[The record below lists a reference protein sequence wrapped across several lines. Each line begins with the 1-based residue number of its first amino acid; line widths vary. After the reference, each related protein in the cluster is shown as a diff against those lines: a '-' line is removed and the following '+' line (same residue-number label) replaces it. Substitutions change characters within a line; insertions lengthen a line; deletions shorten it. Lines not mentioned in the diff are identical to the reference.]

1 MKRDLEVSGG
11 RQVGDSRTGGAWLT
25 VLIPAMLTVVGA
37 CGDDGPTEPPS
48 STRYDILVLNS
59 TGQTLAPFFVDG
71 DVIRTAGSP
80 TDLGAGF
87 DGDAVTVSSR
97 YAVSAISSFGGSRL
111 SIVDL
116 VSGGVSQASFPGP
129 AAALVNPSRATLD
142 AGDTVWVGGRGSDAV
157 YRLDPGASEAI
168 LVAAGV
174 GEFVERVIPGDGELY
189 AIDANLDDDGLTWAP
204 LGPGRVVVLS
214 RTGVV
219 LETIELP
226 ANALNPS
233 DAVLASGRLIILA
246 GGTFDPTTF
255 APNGDGAIVTV
266 DPAGRTVTSTQ
277 LLQANGTSIAL
288 GADGLVY
295 LTTTTDFVSLDLL
308 RFDPRSGN
316 FDRGPSNP
324 IPSTDLA
331 GDPVDCW
338 TSTAV
343 ADGRIL
349 CATFRSDARGRL
361 LLLSSAGQA
370 LSETASG
377 FGTTDIGIRP

>member
-1 MKRDLEVSGG
+1 VKRDLEVSGG
-11 RQVGDSRTGGAWLT
+11 RQVGDSRTARAWLT
-25 VLIPAMLTVVGA
+25 VLIPALLTVVGA
-37 CGDDGPTEPPS
+37 CGDDGPTEPPGS
-48 STRYDILVLNS
+48 ARYDILVLNS

-71 DVIRTAGSP
+71 DVILTAGSP

-87 DGDAVTVSSR
+87 DGDAVAVSSR

-116 VSGGVSQASFPGP
+116 VSGGVTQATFQGP
-129 AAALVNPSRATLD
+129 DAALVNPSRATLD

-157 YRLDPGASEAI
+157 YRLDPGGSEAI

-174 GEFVERVIPGDGELY
+174 GEFVERVVPGDGEVY

-255 APNGDGAIVTV
+255 APNGDGAIVIV

-277 LLQANGTSIAL
+277 PLQANGTSISL

-295 LTTTTDFVSLDLL
+295 LTTTTDFVSLNLL
-308 RFDPRSGN
+308 RFDPRSGS

-349 CATFRSDARGRL
+349 CATFRSDEPGRF